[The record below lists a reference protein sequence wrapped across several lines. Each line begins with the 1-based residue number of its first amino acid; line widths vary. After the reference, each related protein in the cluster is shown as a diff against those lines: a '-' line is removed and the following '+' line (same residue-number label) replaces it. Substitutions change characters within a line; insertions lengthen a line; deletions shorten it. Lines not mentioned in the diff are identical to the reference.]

1 MIVKICVYVPVS
13 FYADTAGVIDAII
26 KAMGEDARAEIA
38 DYFYDWEDVEVEL
51 LFE

>member
-13 FYADTAGVIDAII
+13 FYSDTAGILELVARTL
-26 KAMGEDARAEIA
+26 GESARMEIA
-38 DYFYDWEDVEVEL
+38 DYYYDWRDVEVEL